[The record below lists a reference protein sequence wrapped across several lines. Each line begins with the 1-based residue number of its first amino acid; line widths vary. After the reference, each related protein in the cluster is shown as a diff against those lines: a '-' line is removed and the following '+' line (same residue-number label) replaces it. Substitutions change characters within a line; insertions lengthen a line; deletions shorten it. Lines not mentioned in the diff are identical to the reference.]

1 MSKGSRL
8 STTFVNV
15 RKQKKRKEKK
25 QLEFIRGVIKRKA
38 AWALNAV
45 REGIS
50 SRGRD
55 LLRRSLSRLKAEMPY
70 TCFPIELSSPPLFP
84 FYRYPPPF
92 VSPPFANYPATNQSA
107 AKSPRPWQLLLPHS
121 FFPFHLSLL
130 LTLAL
135 PLHLIL
141 NVLVSPPSFVFLTLF
156 VQQRKQNNE
165 ETYFGLRC
173 ARAGPQRRWGCSCES

>member
-70 TCFPIELSSPPLFP
+70 TCFPIELSSPP
-84 FYRYPPPF
+84 PPLPILP
-92 VSPPFANYPATNQSA
+92 VPSA
-107 AKSPRPWQLLLPHS
+107 
-121 FFPFHLSLL
+121 FCLS
-130 LTLAL
+130 AL
-135 PLHLIL
+135 
-141 NVLVSPPSFVFLTLF
+141 
-156 VQQRKQNNE
+156 R
-165 ETYFGLRC
+165 
-173 ARAGPQRRWGCSCES
+173 